1 MYNPN
6 FFNPYQPYQ
15 NAINNPYQFNSP
27 RVPGYSGQVIQ
38 VNGRAGAEALQM
50 EPNSSMVLFDMDS
63 DIMYLKSTDSAGYP
77 TLRVFDF
84 IERAEASEDESKYAT
99 KADLHAAI
107 DKITEMVK
115 GEGDGKQFVRAEI
128 L

>member
-1 MYNPN
+1 MYGQGYRNYQQN
-6 FFNPYQPYQ
+6 YRYPY
-15 NAINNPYQFNSP
+15 
-27 RVPGYSGQVIQ
+27 GYDYISNRQAPSNIIGVTGIE
-38 VNGRAGAEALQM
+38 GARAYQM

-99 KADLHAAI
+99 KADLQAAI
-107 DKITEMVK
+107 DKITEIVK